1 MRDKERTVTALIL
14 TGAPGAGKTS
24 AMTGLGARLEIEGR
38 AYGAI
43 ETEQLAQGSPLLRN
57 EEWIPQLAAV
67 LRLQREIGRRFFLI
81 AATLESE
88 ADLCGI
94 VEAADADK
102 TLVVCLRAAAETL
115 AARLDAREPTAW
127 AGKQSLIEHARELA
141 DQAPAIAG
149 IDLVLDTDS
158 LDRDKVVAEILVA
171 LAAAQMYAPPA
182 AD

>member
-1 MRDKERTVTALIL
+1 MRDKERTVAALIL

-24 AMTGLGARLEIEGR
+24 ALAGLGTRLEIEGR

-57 EEWIPQLAAV
+57 EEWIPQLAAM

-88 ADLCGI
+88 ADLRGV

-115 AARLDAREPTAW
+115 AERLDAREPVSW
-127 AGKQSLIEHARELA
+127 PGRQRLIEHARELA
-141 DQAPAIAG
+141 DRVAAIEG
-149 IDLVLDTDS
+149 VDLVIDTDS
-158 LDRDKVVAEILVA
+158 LDRDETVEEILGA
-171 LAAAQMYAPPA
+171 LTAAEMYVPPA
-182 AD
+182 DD

>member
-1 MRDKERTVTALIL
+1 MRDKERTVAALIL

-24 AMTGLGARLEIEGR
+24 ALAALGARLEIEGR

-57 EEWIPQLAAV
+57 EEWIPQLAEV
-67 LRLQREIGRRFFLI
+67 LRLQRGIGRRFFLI
-81 AATLESE
+81 VATLESE
-88 ADLCGI
+88 ADLRGV

-115 AARLDAREPTAW
+115 AERLDAREPVSW
-127 AGKQSLIEHARELA
+127 PGRQPLIEHARELA
-141 DQAPAIAG
+141 DRVPAIEG

-158 LDRDKVVAEILVA
+158 VDREVVVTEILGA
-171 LAAAQMYAPPA
+171 LEAAGMYAPPA